1 MSRVQRGILIL
12 DEFNSGVDS
21 ETNKLMQAIIHRE
34 FAGYTV
40 ICVAHRLDTVLDYDR
55 VVVMEKGKVSEV
67 GKPEELLRKLGSNFR
82 ELWLVGR
89 AEEDRHW
96 TDELDDL
103 ERIAST

>member
-1 MSRVQRGILIL
+1 
-12 DEFNSGVDS
+12 
-21 ETNKLMQAIIHRE
+21 
-34 FAGYTV
+34 
-40 ICVAHRLDTVLDYDR
+40 
-55 VVVMEKGKVSEV
+55 MEKGKVSEV